1 MSALGRFRLGPQVHI
16 FQTLGIVCLDTS
28 HSHGQEQS
36 DQPCQSEDILE
47 MPLSLKYDPNV
58 PYNLACP
65 ACPRHWSLQRW
76 SASPPRCAVR
86 GECMATE
93 ELFPP
98 RNEAAECE
106 DLAWLEGH
114 GMAMLTS
121 TVKDECFFLPN
132 RKPKVYSDIQSHSFF
147 IGESRANDF
156 KWSWKIHWCKRT
168 WTFLHQEIKTF
179 RQKASKSSS
188 LEAQQTFPNLE
199 EGSQLMSLSAVE
211 VSSVQNLAACSP
223 EKGRPIPNS
232 KMQLHR
238 VRCAEKRKGS
248 RDHLHTSC
256 ELQPPSW
263 LHSTSQVPGFAQ
275 TLGPPS
281 LWEDK
286 WNEVMQGSLLIP
298 EISTWVTQ
306 THYNSII

>member
-1 MSALGRFRLGPQVHI
+1 MFVTALTSVAKEKLLSTLIPVRCTTKRQEKSANKGTTQLAELALLESYTFPFWQLGICTLPKRILNRLMSALGRLRLAPQVHI

-121 TVKDECFFLPN
+121 TVKDECFFA
-132 RKPKVYSDIQSHSFF
+132 KS
-147 IGESRANDF
+147 
-156 KWSWKIHWCKRT
+156 
-168 WTFLHQEIKTF
+168 KT
-179 RQKASKSSS
+179 
-188 LEAQQTFPNLE
+188 
-199 EGSQLMSLSAVE
+199 
-211 VSSVQNLAACSP
+211 
-223 EKGRPIPNS
+223 KG
-232 KMQLHR
+232 
-238 VRCAEKRKGS
+238 
-248 RDHLHTSC
+248 
-256 ELQPPSW
+256 
-263 LHSTSQVPGFAQ
+263 
-275 TLGPPS
+275 
-281 LWEDK
+281 
-286 WNEVMQGSLLIP
+286 LL
-298 EISTWVTQ
+298 
-306 THYNSII
+306 

>member
-1 MSALGRFRLGPQVHI
+1 MSALGRLRLGPQVHI

-121 TVKDECFFLPN
+121 TVKDECFLPN